1 MPNASSAAIRV
12 RPRRGIRSSSRE
24 SKSVTAMFRSA
35 SALNRADESRLSDR
49 TNKISAPPPTEM
61 LACESKIRQ
70 PFCDGAVLIQIR
82 SGELDLAK
90 ILVVDDDIAVQAT
103 IRILLERAG
112 HSVVVATDGR
122 KGLAIFETGE
132 FDLLFLDIFM
142 PGMDGLETMRLVHQQ
157 QPLIPII
164 VISGNPVTSDSG
176 SGPDFLTMATKL
188 GAVMGLQKPFKP
200 AALLAAVAGS
210 LEAAQCASSSSLPA
224 GEVASRP

>member
-1 MPNASSAAIRV
+1 
-12 RPRRGIRSSSRE
+12 
-24 SKSVTAMFRSA
+24 
-35 SALNRADESRLSDR
+35 
-49 TNKISAPPPTEM
+49 
-61 LACESKIRQ
+61 
-70 PFCDGAVLIQIR
+70 
-82 SGELDLAK
+82 LAK
-90 ILVVDDDIAVQAT
+90 ILVVDDDVAVQMT
-103 IRILLERAG
+103 IRLLLERAG
-112 HSVVVATDGR
+112 HNVVVAGDGR

-164 VISGNPVTSDSG
+164 VISGNPVTSG

-188 GAVMGLQKPFKP
+188 GAVRSLQKPFKP

-210 LEAAQCASSSSLPA
+210 LEAAQRASSPSLPT